1 MTTTQKYV
9 TTAEAASHFNVSPA
23 TVSMMVKSGD
33 IPTGTYLRLGRV
45 FRFDLARVEAALLD
59 KMVSVPHDDGQ
70 LAFDFDKDVAGE
82 ATHNDG
88 E

>member
-23 TVSMMVKSGD
+23 TISMMVKSGD

-45 FRFDLARVEAALLD
+45 FRFDLARVE
-59 KMVSVPHDDGQ
+59 DGQ
-70 LAFDFDKDVAGE
+70 LAFDFGQDVAGE

>member
-1 MTTTQKYV
+1 MTTTPKYV

-23 TVSMMVKSGD
+23 TISMMVKSGD

-59 KMVSVPHDDGQ
+59 KMVHVSHDARQ
-70 LAFDFDKDVAGE
+70 LEFDFDQDVADE
-82 ATHNDG
+82 ATQNDG